1 MEIVSFCTELIPLR
15 VIVHKPSVQ
24 SVDFPCENPDC
35 AGMKVHYDK
44 DEYDDEEGRI
54 VGLLGATA
62 EIVAEEGRDDNDV
75 KEMLQQMGI
84 DQADME
90 ELSDATIEKWTGLAE
105 DKLKQMAVNG
115 DTIQDV
121 KKVRSHCL
129 FFLTLSPSTSLR
141 LYFAGPPGYYWFQV
155 HELHGVYQGCHIWNQ
170 AESIWSWPS
179 QCRRVQADVTYHN
192 AGKTELIVAVV
203 FRSLSEGLG
212 MRP

>member
-1 MEIVSFCTELIPLR
+1 MCVIVNYACQNCKQETGQRDYVRHTDGQRFPIPDPKMEIVSFCTELIPLR

-54 VGLLGATA
+54 VGLLGGTA
-62 EIVAEEGRDDNDV
+62 EIVAEEGRSDNDV

-84 DQADME
+84 DQSDME

-121 KKVRSHCL
+121 KKVLQATTGFKYTNYMVFTKAATFGIRRNR
-129 FFLTLSPSTSLR
+129 FG
-141 LYFAGPPGYYWFQV
+141 AGPA
-155 HELHGVYQGCHIWNQ
+155 N
-170 AESIWSWPS
+170 
-179 QCRRVQADVTYHN
+179 ADEC
-192 AGKTELIVAVV
+192 KP
-203 FRSLSEGLG
+203 
-212 MRP
+212 M